1 MLVEERV
8 DKGEKKREGEGD
20 KGARMVRRHRVTE
33 DQPGWFSP
41 PRAFRALCRW
51 PDSRKDLICCSV
63 LYISFGILS
72 SPFLFFSFHPSPLN
86 RCFGPTREKSSRD
99 VGNKS
104 ACFYENGLGVCH
116 RRSTYVYVYIYI
128 ILYTCT
134 CVRACVCVGS
144 TPIVPLVLSFDT
156 RARLFSFL
164 LLSEKSDRENRD
176 KTRRMKRCRFFFFP
190 FSRLKTR
197 RKFRTI
203 DDKISSLRFF
213 GNKNRELRVF
223 PVRFI
228 SIRDTIGYEERKKNR
243 IAKTEKMED
252 GKRRRTRR
260 GIQRIRSEVNK
271 ILARV
276 GVRGAKLCVARV
288 WKRACACLCREE
300 KRRRRRGKGG
310 AKKRKRGGGGG
321 GGKV

>member
-8 DKGEKKREGEGD
+8 DKGEKKRGGEGD

-128 ILYTCT
+128 YYIIHVYVCAR
-134 CVRACVCVGS
+134 VCVCGLHANRPPRPFLRYS
-144 TPIVPLVLSFDT
+144 RPPFFLFTP
-156 RARLFSFL
+156 
-164 LLSEKSDRENRD
+164 LSEKSDRENRD
-176 KTRRMKRCRFFFFP
+176 KTRRMKRCLFFSFFT
-190 FSRLKTR
+190 F
-197 RKFRTI
+197 
-203 DDKISSLRFF
+203 
-213 GNKNRELRVF
+213 KNSTQIPNDR
-223 PVRFI
+223 
-228 SIRDTIGYEERKKNR
+228 
-243 IAKTEKMED
+243 
-252 GKRRRTRR
+252 
-260 GIQRIRSEVNK
+260 
-271 ILARV
+271 
-276 GVRGAKLCVARV
+276 
-288 WKRACACLCREE
+288 
-300 KRRRRRGKGG
+300 
-310 AKKRKRGGGGG
+310 
-321 GGKV
+321 

>member
-8 DKGEKKREGEGD
+8 DKEEKKREGEGD

-72 SPFLFFSFHPSPLN
+72 FSFSFLPILRRSTGS
-86 RCFGPTREKSSRD
+86 FGPTREKSSRD

-116 RRSTYVYVYIYI
+116 RRTPPIYVYIYI
-128 ILYTCT
+128 YIYILYIYARPH
-134 CVRACVCVGS
+134 VCVCGLHANR
-144 TPIVPLVLSFDT
+144 PPRPFLRYT

-176 KTRRMKRCRFFFFP
+176 KTRRMKRCR
-190 FSRLKTR
+190 
-197 RKFRTI
+197 
-203 DDKISSLRFF
+203 
-213 GNKNRELRVF
+213 
-223 PVRFI
+223 
-228 SIRDTIGYEERKKNR
+228 
-243 IAKTEKMED
+243 
-252 GKRRRTRR
+252 
-260 GIQRIRSEVNK
+260 
-271 ILARV
+271 
-276 GVRGAKLCVARV
+276 
-288 WKRACACLCREE
+288 
-300 KRRRRRGKGG
+300 
-310 AKKRKRGGGGG
+310 
-321 GGKV
+321 

>member
-1 MLVEERV
+1 MAESQNCKRERERRKKKETKDNRVTRNGREGEREGRNGSEKKMLVEERV

-116 RRSTYVYVYIYI
+116 CRTPPIYVCIRVYIYYI
-128 ILYTCT
+128 IHVYVC
-134 CVRACVCVGS
+134 ACVCVCGLHANRPPRPFLRYS
-144 TPIVPLVLSFDT
+144 RPPFFLFTPL
-156 RARLFSFL
+156 
-164 LLSEKSDRENRD
+164 
-176 KTRRMKRCRFFFFP
+176 
-190 FSRLKTR
+190 
-197 RKFRTI
+197 RKI
-203 DDKISSLRFF
+203 
-213 GNKNRELRVF
+213 
-223 PVRFI
+223 
-228 SIRDTIGYEERKKNR
+228 
-243 IAKTEKMED
+243 
-252 GKRRRTRR
+252 
-260 GIQRIRSEVNK
+260 
-271 ILARV
+271 
-276 GVRGAKLCVARV
+276 
-288 WKRACACLCREE
+288 
-300 KRRRRRGKGG
+300 
-310 AKKRKRGGGGG
+310 
-321 GGKV
+321 

>member
-1 MLVEERV
+1 
-8 DKGEKKREGEGD
+8 
-20 KGARMVRRHRVTE
+20 MVRRHRVTE

-134 CVRACVCVGS
+134 CVRACVCVWAPRQS
-144 TPIVPLVLSFDT
+144 SPSSFPSIL
-156 RARLFSFL
+156 APA
-164 LLSEKSDRENRD
+164 
-176 KTRRMKRCRFFFFP
+176 FFP
-190 FSRLKTR
+190 FYSSQKNLTV
-197 RKFRTI
+197 RTEI
-203 DDKISSLRFF
+203 KH
-213 GNKNRELRVF
+213 
-223 PVRFI
+223 
-228 SIRDTIGYEERKKNR
+228 
-243 IAKTEKMED
+243 
-252 GKRRRTRR
+252 
-260 GIQRIRSEVNK
+260 
-271 ILARV
+271 
-276 GVRGAKLCVARV
+276 
-288 WKRACACLCREE
+288 
-300 KRRRRRGKGG
+300 GG
-310 AKKRKRGGGGG
+310 
-321 GGKV
+321 

>member
-1 MLVEERV
+1 
-8 DKGEKKREGEGD
+8 
-20 KGARMVRRHRVTE
+20 MVRRHRVTE

-116 RRSTYVYVYIYI
+116 CRTPPIYVCIRVYIYI
-128 ILYTCT
+128 YYIIHVYVCAR
-134 CVRACVCVGS
+134 VCVCVGS

-164 LLSEKSDRENRD
+164 LLSQKNL
-176 KTRRMKRCRFFFFP
+176 TV
-190 FSRLKTR
+190 
-197 RKFRTI
+197 RTEI
-203 DDKISSLRFF
+203 KH
-213 GNKNRELRVF
+213 
-223 PVRFI
+223 
-228 SIRDTIGYEERKKNR
+228 
-243 IAKTEKMED
+243 
-252 GKRRRTRR
+252 
-260 GIQRIRSEVNK
+260 
-271 ILARV
+271 
-276 GVRGAKLCVARV
+276 
-288 WKRACACLCREE
+288 
-300 KRRRRRGKGG
+300 GG
-310 AKKRKRGGGGG
+310 
-321 GGKV
+321 

>member
-1 MLVEERV
+1 M
-8 DKGEKKREGEGD
+8 
-20 KGARMVRRHRVTE
+20 H
-33 DQPGWFSP
+33 
-41 PRAFRALCRW
+41 AFTKT
-51 PDSRKDLICCSV
+51 DSA
-63 LYISFGILS
+63 FA
-72 SPFLFFSFHPSPLN
+72 
-86 RCFGPTREKSSRD
+86 T
-99 VGNKS
+99 
-104 ACFYENGLGVCH
+104 AAH

-213 GNKNRELRVF
+213 GNKDRELRVF
-223 PVRFI
+223 PVRFT

-243 IAKTEKMED
+243 IA
-252 GKRRRTRR
+252 
-260 GIQRIRSEVNK
+260 
-271 ILARV
+271 A
-276 GVRGAKLCVARV
+276 
-288 WKRACACLCREE
+288 
-300 KRRRRRGKGG
+300 RRRRRWKTERN
-310 AKKRKRGGGGG
+310 AARNSKD
-321 GGKV
+321 

>member
-1 MLVEERV
+1 MNIY
-8 DKGEKKREGEGD
+8 
-20 KGARMVRRHRVTE
+20 
-33 DQPGWFSP
+33 FP
-41 PRAFRALCRW
+41 PVIASINLSFNIDRA
-51 PDSRKDLICCSV
+51 
-63 LYISFGILS
+63 
-72 SPFLFFSFHPSPLN
+72 N
-86 RCFGPTREKSSRD
+86 
-99 VGNKS
+99 
-104 ACFYENGLGVCH
+104 
-116 RRSTYVYVYIYI
+116 VYIYI

-203 DDKISSLRFF
+203 DVKISSLRFF